1 MAAMLFEMKFVW
13 LGRLALSVLV
23 LMLGCDLA
31 LLSNFPMHLYAMYL
45 GICLVLVVPFFFSRL
60 ISAWKK
66 GKSPG
71 PHLYRLYFFT
81 VLGFGLTLVWSLKF
95 APLENAFRGLDL
107 GLLGDKALAM
117 FFSYFT
123 IKATLFALGVMCLS
137 DAFWRG
143 HLRRLRI
150 KAERDEEAAQRQEQD
165 QLQAEEESVEQS
177 A

>member
-1 MAAMLFEMKFVW
+1 MLFEMKFVW
-13 LGRLALSVLV
+13 LGRLALSLLV

-45 GICLVLVVPFFFSRL
+45 GICLILVAPFFFSRL
-60 ISAWKK
+60 LSTWKR

-71 PHLYRLYFFT
+71 PHLYRLFFFT
-81 VLGFGLTLVWSLKF
+81 VLGFGLTLVWSIKF
-95 APLENAFRGLDL
+95 APLENAFRGLEL
-107 GLLGDKALAM
+107 GLLGDKALAI
-117 FFSYFT
+117 FFSYFA
-123 IKATLFALGVMCLS
+123 IKAALFSLGVVCLA

-143 HLRRLRI
+143 HLRRLLI
-150 KAERDEEAAQRQEQD
+150 KQKRTEEAALRQEQD

>member
-1 MAAMLFEMKFVW
+1 MLFETKFVW

-45 GICLVLVVPFFFSRL
+45 GICLILVVPFFFDRFV
-60 ISAWKK
+60 SAWKQ

-71 PHLYRLYFFT
+71 SHLYRLLFFT
-81 VLGFGLTLVWSLKF
+81 ILGFGLTLIWSLKF
-95 APLENAFRGLDL
+95 ATLENAFRGLDL
-107 GLLGDKALAM
+107 GLLGDKAM
-117 FFSYFT
+117 SIFFSYFT
-123 IKATLFALGVMCLS
+123 IKAALFSLGVVCLS

-143 HLRRLRI
+143 HLRRLRL
-150 KAERDEEAAQRQEQD
+150 KAKCAKEAALRQERD
-165 QLQAEEESVEQS
+165 QLQDEEESMEQS